1 MMEELIMKKLFVIA
15 CAFAAVIGCQKAEME
30 QPQENGGARVPL
42 KITADIAQ
50 TKTTMTNEGGVLK
63 SAWKDGDK
71 IYVSTQKA
79 GYYIEN
85 TTEYT
90 VSVVDGVATFT
101 TESGG
106 IPVPTFT
113 SSYPDWTYQLFADY
127 PAPLSDQLWY
137 RKFSMSAVQTQS
149 APGDLSH
156 IEKSNILVALPAETK
171 WGESVVS
178 VNFTFQHM
186 LSVLQLDLKAD
197 KAGVKI
203 NKIVVEML
211 DESGTDYLVIT
222 NGTINLKNE
231 EAGNGKITQKGGTNV
246 LQLSLG
252 SDVEL
257 PTDEYAQ
264 FYMTI
269 SPGHA
274 GQTFTVKVVT
284 DMGETLE
291 VGSMKVPAE
300 GSIPQGAKAYKAF
313 TVKAPVKEELDYAS
327 VIDLSA
333 NGTANTYIVTQANTL
348 YKFRADVKGNGFVPS
363 VLTDAGIGTTTEISP
378 KSALV
383 LWYNSV
389 QTSNSWAD
397 KNPVAA
403 STVVLKDGYIYFKT
417 PDVFVSGNA
426 VIAAFAEEGLTYAN
440 ITVDENRLL
449 SNATILWSW
458 NIWAAEEYDIEA
470 DAFTAGDFTIMGRN
484 IGAAVGKTEIE
495 SCTTASERN
504 YVAAS
509 AIGNYYQW
517 GNKNPYPSISDYAGQ
532 SPKMVVTPTYTSILA
547 LKESYNGSA
556 SMLDQMFGQAA
567 GYILDFGTYL
577 TDEDRTPA
585 NMVAYTESVPYKYMK
600 NTKSS
605 YGYSWAGN
613 IGSSALASLWG
624 DATLDNPSDHVK
636 TIYDPCPAGWKVWSQ
651 DAWNAMVA
659 TGAETA
665 RPEYNALDEKDPNK
679 GYGFMICDSY
689 FPTAGTARNTNFDV
703 QGTLYMN
710 GTKNVSTWYTVSNP
724 SIYASGYWAKRY
736 QINNVFTT
744 TTETDPET
752 EESVTT
758 TTNSVTMTI
767 EGNFICS
774 GYATPL
780 RCVKE

>member
-1 MMEELIMKKLFVIA
+1 MKKLFVIA
-15 CAFAAVIGCQKAEME
+15 CAFAAAIGCQKAEME
-30 QPQENGGARVPL
+30 MPQENGGVDL
-42 KITADIAQ
+42 KITASIAQ

-63 SAWKDGDK
+63 SVWKNGDK
-71 IYVSTQKA
+71 IYVQRFWDTCYSQENVLECSAEVSGNVVTFSTEDKLK
-79 GYYIEN
+79 
-85 TTEYT
+85 
-90 VSVVDGVATFT
+90 VPGVAANQYYRYTLLA
-101 TESGG
+101 EYPKALGSYA
-106 IPVPTFT
+106 T
-113 SSYPDWTYQLFADY
+113 SRS
-127 PAPLSDQLWY
+127 
-137 RKFSMSAVQTQS
+137 FSMSSNQTQS

-156 IEKSNILVALPAETK
+156 IADADLMYAWS
-171 WGESVVS
+171 S
-178 VNFTFQHM
+178 VNWAADPICAEFKFQHI
-186 LSVLQLDLKAD
+186 LSVLQLNLKAD
-197 KAGVKI
+197 AEGVLL
-203 NKIVVEML
+203 NKLEVEML
-211 DESGTDYLVIT
+211 DETGSDYLVIT
-222 NGTINLKNE
+222 NGQINLRD
-231 EAGNGKITQKGGTNV
+231 GSISQKSGSNKLT
-246 LQLSLG
+246 LSFPVP
-252 SDVEL
+252 VEL

-274 GQTFTVKVVT
+274 GQTFKVTGFT
-284 DMGETLE
+284 DIGEALE
-291 VGSMKVPAE
+291 IGSMKVPSE

-313 TVKAPVKEELDYAS
+313 TVKAPVKEELDYGSA
-327 VIDLSA
+327 IDLSE
-333 NGTANTYIVTQANTL
+333 NGTANTYIVTRANTL

-397 KNPVAA
+397 KNPVAV

-417 PDVFVSGNA
+417 PDDFVNGNA

-458 NIWAAEEYDIEA
+458 NIWAAEGYDIEA

-556 SMLDQMFGQAA
+556 SMLDQMFGQAS

-724 SIYASGYWAKRY
+724 SIYSSGFWAKRY

>member
-30 QPQENGGARVPL
+30 MPQENGGVGL
-42 KITADIAQ
+42 KITASIAQ

-63 SAWKDGDK
+63 SVWKNGDK
-71 IYVSTQKA
+71 IYVQRFWDTCYSQENVLECSAEVSGNVVTFSTEDKLK
-79 GYYIEN
+79 
-85 TTEYT
+85 
-90 VSVVDGVATFT
+90 VPGVAANQYYRYTLLA
-101 TESGG
+101 EYPKALGSYA
-106 IPVPTFT
+106 T
-113 SSYPDWTYQLFADY
+113 SRS
-127 PAPLSDQLWY
+127 
-137 RKFSMSAVQTQS
+137 FSMSSNQTQS

-156 IEKSNILVALPAETK
+156 IADADLMYAWS
-171 WGESVVS
+171 S
-178 VNFTFQHM
+178 VNWAADPICAEFKFQHI
-186 LSVLQLDLKAD
+186 LSVLQLNLKAD
-197 KAGVKI
+197 AEGVLL
-203 NKIVVEML
+203 NKLEVEML
-211 DESGTDYLVIT
+211 DETGSDYLVIT
-222 NGTINLKNE
+222 NGQINLRD
-231 EAGNGKITQKGGTNV
+231 GSISQKSGSNKLT
-246 LQLSLG
+246 LSFPAP
-252 SDVEL
+252 VEL

-274 GQTFTVKVVT
+274 GQTFKVTGFT
-284 DMGETLE
+284 DIGEALE
-291 VGSMKVPAE
+291 IGSMKVPSE

-313 TVKAPVKEELDYAS
+313 TVKAPVKEELDYGSA
-327 VIDLSA
+327 IDLSE
-333 NGTANTYIVTQANTL
+333 NGTANTYIVTRANTL

-397 KNPVAA
+397 KNPVAV

-417 PDVFVSGNA
+417 PDDFVNGNA

-458 NIWAAEEYDIEA
+458 NIWAAEGYDIEA

-556 SMLDQMFGQAA
+556 SMLDQMFGQAS

-710 GTKNVSTWYTVSNP
+710 GTKNVSTWYTISNP
-724 SIYASGYWAKRY
+724 SIYSSGYWAKRY

-744 TTETDPET
+744 TTETDPDT

-780 RCVKE
+780 RCIKE